1 MITNTIGKLFDFLP
15 ETNLVEEDFYN
26 HEGIYPVFSGQT
38 EGQGI
43 VAYIDSYNQQEP
55 SVTFTTY
62 GAKAAKMCYRTGNYT
77 IGRNC
82 MGLRPKEES
91 KKDINLE
98 WFAHSFQNLFYRLRH
113 GPIDGQR
120 SLNKVILEN
129 ITINIPIGDIQ
140 TKELKFYLK
149 IEDTLRKIKNIT
161 SELESIYLEHG
172 NARIHFL

>member
-1 MITNTIGKLFDFLP
+1 MLL
-15 ETNLVEEDFYN
+15 L
-26 HEGIYPVFSGQT
+26 
-38 EGQGI
+38 
-43 VAYIDSYNQQEP
+43 
-55 SVTFTTY
+55 TTY

-98 WFAHSFQNLFYRLRH
+98 RFAHSFQNLFYRLRH

-161 SELESIYLEHG
+161 SELESIYLG
-172 NARIHFL
+172 AWKCQNTFSMKRLMSSLD